1 MKYFVRLVI
10 LILLLALSYWAWGF
24 FFPNPQKIIHQ
35 RLDKLARLA
44 SFGPHE
50 GNIAHVAAI
59 EQIRPLFAKSVEV
72 SVNIPGESHT
82 FNDRDELMQAALAAR
97 SSLTSLKIQF
107 EDINTALSAA
117 DQSAIVSLTVKASV
131 NGEQDA
137 VVEQFKI
144 IFKKINGDW
153 VISHVET
160 VSALRL

>member
-1 MKYFVRLVI
+1 MKYFVRLVF
-10 LILLLALSYWAWGF
+10 LVLLLALGFWAWRV

-50 GNIAHVAAI
+50 GNISNVAAV
-59 EQIRPLFAKSVEV
+59 EQLRALFAKSVEV
-72 SVNIPGESHT
+72 SLNVPGESQT

-97 SSLTSLKIQF
+97 STLSSVKIQF
-107 EDINTALSAA
+107 EDVNIGLSSG
-117 DQSAIVSLTVKASV
+117 DQSSVVSLTVKASV

-137 VVEQFKI
+137 IVEQFKI

-153 VISHVET
+153 LITQIET
-160 VSALRL
+160 VNALRL